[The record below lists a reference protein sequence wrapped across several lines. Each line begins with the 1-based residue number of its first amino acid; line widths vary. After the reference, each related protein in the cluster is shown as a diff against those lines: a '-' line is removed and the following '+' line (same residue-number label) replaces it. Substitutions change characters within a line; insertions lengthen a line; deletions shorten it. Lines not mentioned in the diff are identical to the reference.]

1 MKRNYISVNAKYY
14 TQKELFRIIDHNL
27 RNEKIDYLLENNQ
40 YENVNINYGLDK
52 KYNNINLNDT
62 TKTKFK
68 NMFFYNIN
76 EMIRQRTKQNEAK
89 GYFGNNEKNDLI
101 EMVVSIS
108 EEQTKHY
115 LENGQKHIIDMA
127 FNQFAL
133 EVKNKYGFEPLTT
146 SIHYDEGHIK
156 QKDKVKFDVVD
167 SLDMQNKKENYNYH
181 AQITFFNYDFKNSR
195 SVLRTMKK
203 QDWRDIQDLAQN
215 TFKAF
220 GLDYQRG
227 VAKEITGKEHL
238 NNLEFRCAKL
248 EEELRELHN
257 ENKEFKNLNNKLYE
271 ENQDLSFKNDKL
283 NEIIELK
290 NQEIID
296 KIDNINE
303 LSVLFDKTKEDLK
316 DTIKELEE
324 KTKEVAEVKKDLKNA
339 YNDNNNLKQEN
350 TKLKQENT
358 NQKQKLDQAIK
369 IEQKLRKMT
378 RQKKEFLAKFEQ
390 KVKEVQVLEKDKTLN
405 LSQKIQRM
413 KEIYLKNAPM
423 FFPFNEK
430 GYQDDMMQEFGDLLS
445 VNYNNK
451 TLKQDNIYL
460 KSEVKQLKSLDIVEV
475 ERQNKTLKKQ
485 IIEKDETIS
494 EKKKDII
501 YYIEKFKEV
510 DSENTKL
517 KNKIYDL
524 ENKDNEKNKNHNH
537 NMR

>member
-1 MKRNYISVNAKYY
+1 
-14 TQKELFRIIDHNL
+14 
-27 RNEKIDYLLENNQ
+27 
-40 YENVNINYGLDK
+40 
-52 KYNNINLNDT
+52 
-62 TKTKFK
+62 
-68 NMFFYNIN
+68 MFFYNIN

-89 GYFGNNEKNDLI
+89 NYFGNNEKNDLI
-101 EMVVSIS
+101 EMVVSLS
-108 EEQTKHY
+108 EEQTQHY

-133 EVKNKYGFEPLTT
+133 EVKAKYGFEPLTT

-167 SLDMQNKKENYNYH
+167 SLDMQNKKEKRNYH

-215 TFKAF
+215 VFQAF
-220 GLDYQRG
+220 GLDYVRG
-227 VAKEITGKEHL
+227 VSKEITGKEHL
-238 NNLEFRCAKL
+238 NNLEFKIQKL
-248 EEELRELHN
+248 MEELGEMKE
-257 ENKEFKNLNNKLYE
+257 ENKELKSLNNNLYE
-271 ENQDLSFKNDKL
+271 DNKDLSFKNDKL

-290 NQEIID
+290 NKDIID

-324 KTKEVAEVKKDLKNA
+324 KTKEVAKVKQDLKNV
-339 YNDNNNLKQEN
+339 YNDNNNLNNEN
-350 TKLKQENT
+350 VKIKSELN

-423 FFPFNEK
+423 FGAFNDK
-430 GYQDDMMQEFGDLLS
+430 NYQKDMMQEFGDLLS
-445 VNYNNK
+445 VNYVNK
-451 TLKQDNIYL
+451 TLKQDNIDL
-460 KSEVKQLKSLDIVEV
+460 KSEVKQLKSLDFVEI
-475 ERQNKTLKKQ
+475 ERQNKTLKAK
-485 IIEKDETIS
+485 IIEKDQKILDQS
-494 EKKKDII
+494 KDVDHFAAKAKKL
-501 YYIEKFKEV
+501 
-510 DSENTKL
+510 DSENTTL
-517 KNKIYDL
+517 KDKIYDL

>member
-14 TQKELFRIIDHNL
+14 TQKELFRIINHNL
-27 RNEKIDYLLENNQ
+27 RIDEIDYLLKNNDFD
-40 YENVNINYGLDK
+40 NVNINYSIDK

-89 GYFGNNEKNDLI
+89 NYFGNNEKNDLI
-101 EMVVSIS
+101 EMVVSLS
-108 EEQTKHY
+108 EEQTQYY
-115 LENGQKHIIDMA
+115 LDNNQKHIIDMA

-167 SLDMQNKKENYNYH
+167 SLDMENKKEKHNYH
-181 AQITFFNYDFKNSR
+181 AQITFFNYDFKKSR

-238 NNLEFRCAKL
+238 DNLEFRCAKL

-290 NQEIID
+290 NKEILD

-303 LSVLFDKTKEDLK
+303 LSVLFDKTKQEYK

-324 KTKEVAEVKKDLKNA
+324 KTKEVAKVKQELKNV
-339 YNDNNNLKQEN
+339 YNDNNNI
-350 TKLKQENT
+350 KQENT
-358 NQKQKLDQAIK
+358 NQKQKLEQAIRL
-369 IEQKLRKMT
+369 EQKLRKMT
-378 RQKKEFLAKFEQ
+378 RQNKEFLANYEKR
-390 KVKEVQVLEKDKTLN
+390 VKEIQVLEKDKTLN

-423 FFPFNEK
+423 FAPFNDK
-430 GYQDDMMQEFGDLLS
+430 NYQKDMMQEFGDLLS
-445 VNYNNK
+445 VNYVNK
-451 TLKQDNIYL
+451 TLQNENKDL
-460 KSEVKQLKSLDIVEV
+460 KNEVKQLKSLDVVEI
-475 ERQNKTLKKQ
+475 ERQNKNLRNKNN
-485 IIEKDETIS
+485 EKDLKIQDL
-494 EKKKDII
+494 EKDYSNLKT
-501 YYIEKFKEV
+501 KFKII
-510 DSENTKL
+510 DKENDQL
-517 KNKIYDL
+517 KDKIYDL
-524 ENKDNEKNKNHNH
+524 ENKDNEKDNNHN
-537 NMR
+537 NNRR